1 LVFNKYYKGRKNM
14 TNQPDGCPII
24 CKGNDSILL
33 SKIGESAFDEDTS
46 TCYVT
51 DLVLDIK

>member
-1 LVFNKYYKGRKNM
+1 M